1 MPFYPHGNFVNV
13 RPTGAAAQTS
23 ATYVMAGF
31 GVSGAGG
38 SWFLTPQTTGRVL
51 LLAGGLLTSGTTAST
66 CTVQLSFGTGT
77 APSAGAAAAGTQQ
90 GNQPAWVSLTGA
102 LTSNFFLST
111 IVTGLTIGTQ
121 AWFDI
126 AQKSSGGTLS
136 VTLTELT
143 AIEI

>member
-1 MPFYPHGNFVNV
+1 MYAPHGNIVNV
-13 RPTGAAAQTS
+13 RPTGAAAATS

-38 SWFLTPQTTGRVL
+38 GWSITPNSSGRVL
-51 LLAGGLLTSGTTAST
+51 LFASGLMTSGTTGST
-66 CTVQLSFGTGT
+66 CTVQLSFGTGA
-77 APSAGAAAAGTQQ
+77 APANAAAAAGTQQ

-102 LTSNFFLST
+102 LAVPFALFTVVQSL
-111 IVTGLTIGTQ
+111 VLGT
-121 AWFDI
+121 AVWFDI

-136 VTLTELT
+136 LTLCELI